1 MLLVL
6 AGIAYLVCA
15 VAFYAVLARTAVEIP
30 EPVVLSLIEGGQQEE
45 RLAA

>member
-1 MLLVL
+1 MLWVLV
-6 AGIAYLVCA
+6 GIAYLVCA
-15 VAFYAVLARTAVEIP
+15 VAFYAVLARTAVAIP